1 MLLEHKNPH
10 SSAFVKLWGNL
21 IPLLYLLY
29 RVRKNVSRANN
40 RTFCRITQPHRSR
53 WKNQLKTCGNN
64 RVRAAVK
71 DHGKHVCVVRHS
83 LSQQLYRSHANHTSF
98 RTKYV
103 KKNWDSMFLSRKY
116 LDKSVCICYDIPCKW
131 ARLACSNK
139 IFRGIAQLVEQRS
152 PKPRAEGSSPS
163 APAIKNIS
171 KRHWTSHFRGVSFCF
186 GCSVLLCY
194 TLVHLAIILHLGVI
208 FVFQRLNLTPL
219 Q

>member
-1 MLLEHKNPH
+1 MENQLFQLPILQFYTNRWAIIWTMLLGHKNPH

-103 KKNWDSMFLSRKY
+103 KKNLDSMFLSRKY
-116 LDKSVCICYDIPCKW
+116 LDKCVCICYDIPCK
-131 ARLACSNK
+131 
-139 IFRGIAQLVEQRS
+139 
-152 PKPRAEGSSPS
+152 
-163 APAIKNIS
+163 
-171 KRHWTSHFRGVSFCF
+171 
-186 GCSVLLCY
+186 
-194 TLVHLAIILHLGVI
+194 
-208 FVFQRLNLTPL
+208 
-219 Q
+219 